1 MKKIVYVLAATLLLS
16 SATFA
21 QKKKSKEKDAEKS
34 YTFTVVKD
42 NPATSVKD
50 QNRSGTCWAFSGI
63 AFIES
68 ELLKA
73 GKGEYDLSEMWI
85 VRHAYMEK
93 AERYVRMHGN
103 ATFSEGGAFQDI
115 PAMIKKY
122 GIVPQEAYQ
131 GLNYGTDKPDFSEVS
146 KVLEGYMKPI
156 AQSTGKLSTAWKQG
170 LEALLDAYFGKCP
183 EKFTYKGV
191 EYTPESFANSLG
203 LNWDNY
209 IEVGSYTHHPF
220 YEQFML
226 EVPDNWIHGY
236 IYNVPLDEFID
247 IIDNAIMNGY
257 TIGWGADVS
266 EKGFSWKNGVAI
278 VPDEDK
284 RDLVGTE
291 KEKWE
296 KLTPEEKKKSTYSF
310 DGTAKEKKITQEMR
324 QTAFDDFE
332 TTDDHGMQITGIY
345 KDQNGNK
352 FYKVKN
358 SWGTDSGKY
367 DGYFYASEAFV
378 RYKTIDIQ
386 INKNALTSQERQKN
400 HIQ

>member
-1 MKKIVYVLAATLLLS
+1 MKKIVYVLAMALLLTS
-16 SATFA
+16 TTFA
-21 QKKKSKEKDAEKS
+21 QKKKTKDSEKEKS
-34 YTFTVVKD
+34 YEFTVVKD

-85 VRHAYMEK
+85 VRQAYMEK
-93 AERYVRMHGN
+93 AERYIRMHGN

-122 GIVPQEAYQ
+122 GIVPQEVYQ

-146 KVLEGYMKPI
+146 KVFDGYIKPL
-156 AQSTGKLSTAWKQG
+156 AQTSGKLSTAWKKG
-170 LEALLDAYFGKCP
+170 FEALLDTYFGKCP

-191 EYTPESFANSLG
+191 EYTPESFAKSLG
-203 LNWDNY
+203 LDWDNY
-209 IEVGSYTHHPF
+209 IEIGSYTHHPF

-226 EVPDNWIHGY
+226 EVPDNWIHGN
-236 IYNVPLDEFID
+236 IYNVPLDEFMG
-247 IIDNAIMNGY
+247 IIDNALMNGY

-284 RDLVGTE
+284 RDLSGTE

-296 KLTPEEKKKSTYSF
+296 KLTASEKQKATYNF

-332 TTDDHGMQITGIY
+332 TTDDHGMQITGLY

-400 HIQ
+400 HIK